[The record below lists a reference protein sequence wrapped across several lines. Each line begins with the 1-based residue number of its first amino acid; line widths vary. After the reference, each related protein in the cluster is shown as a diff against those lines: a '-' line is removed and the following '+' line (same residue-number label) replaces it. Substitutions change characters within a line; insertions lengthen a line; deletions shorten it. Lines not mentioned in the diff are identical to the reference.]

1 MIEQILGRN
10 DLIEMLTWQ
19 FDMGIDEALLDY
31 PEAASQQVR
40 MDELLALAGDLAG
53 SNAVVVSQEALK
65 LPTSEN
71 GIKENDPKNRL
82 ENTSPKNNGQKC
94 ELFTPTPPSEI
105 KNLADLQAGL
115 ASLEEC
121 PLKHTASNLCF
132 ADGNPGAR
140 LMIIGEVPG
149 RDEDRV
155 GLPFVGDAGQLLDK
169 MLKSFNLDRTST
181 YLTNLL
187 PWRPPGNR
195 SPTSEELIML
205 KPWLLRHI
213 QLAKP
218 EIILLLGGAPAKFF
232 FDSQDGIMKLRG
244 AWCDMDFGDGIIRPT
259 LASLH
264 PSYLLRSPAQKRFA
278 FEDLLLIASRL
289 DMAVTN
295 NKSS

>member
-1 MIEQILGRN
+1 MIAKIPDQN

-31 PEAASQQVR
+31 PVVPSQQAR
-40 MDELLALAGDLAG
+40 MGESSALAGGLAG
-53 SNAVVVSQEALK
+53 PNAVVVPQEESKPL
-65 LPTSEN
+65 TSEN
-71 GIKENDPKNRL
+71 KTKENDLKNRL
-82 ENTSPKNNGQKC
+82 ADTSSKNNGPEY
-94 ELFTPTPPSEI
+94 ELCTPTSPSSI
-105 KNLADLQAGL
+105 TSLANLQAGL
-115 ASLEEC
+115 ARLEEC

-132 ADGNPGAR
+132 ADGNAGSR

-195 SPTSEELIML
+195 TPTSEELIML

-218 EIILLLGGAPAKFF
+218 EIVLLLGGAPAKFF
-232 FDSQDGIMKLRG
+232 LGSHDGIMKLRG

-278 FEDLLLIASRL
+278 FEDLLLIVDRL
-289 DMAVTN
+289 NMEVKN